1 MNHITTQS
9 YKKQLDHTLEEEFK
23 TLNESYQVIWK
34 GQ

>member
-9 YKKQLDHTLEEEFK
+9 YKKQLGHTLEEELK
-23 TLNESYQVIWK
+23 TLNASYQVIWK